1 MAGGKAK
8 GTSLRS
14 EKRTTRIDK
23 DVKKVSATNKL
34 LSYAYDLLWS
44 YRYFHVIVAI
54 LLAVEVVLGVL
65 IIQKIPYT
73 EIDWKAY
80 MQQVT
85 QFKNG
90 ERDYLNIRGDTGPL
104 VYPAGHVYIYSIL
117 HWVTNNG
124 QDIRLAQYIFLGF
137 YLITISAIFAIFY
150 RSRVAPP
157 WTAILVCT
165 SKRLHSI
172 YMLRLFNDGIAM
184 MFLFIAVYLCCRQQW
199 RLGCLVYSFAVSI
212 KMNVLLFAPALF
224 FLLLQSSGVLRTI
237 GYLSI
242 CASLQVALALPFLK
256 TFWWSYLTK
265 AFEFSRVFT
274 YTWTVNWKCIPE
286 HIFLSKPWALFLL
299 SGHIVV
305 LIAFLH
311 KYFFSGPQGLSVSA
325 LVYKPFTLRERVPIR
340 VERIVTSLCVVN
352 FVGIC
357 FARTLHYQFYAWY
370 FPTLPYLL
378 WKTNMPLIF
387 KAKVLIICEFAFNT
401 FPATDVSSTV
411 LHLSHF
417 MLLASLFTASDE
429 SKYQSYLDAET
440 RQDLTHF
447 VNEECFDAARQFAMY
462 YGSVTEELAEGAKV
476 VSIDEQEIV
485 LRLPKMNFTLAIGFG
500 SSAPVTTEGYARR
513 VLSGMSKEAE
523 DGLARGVNMGQ
534 VMTRDYNEF
543 KKNNNEAADDG
554 ELNVQLRRRK

>member
-1 MAGGKAK
+1 
-8 GTSLRS
+8 
-14 EKRTTRIDK
+14 
-23 DVKKVSATNKL
+23 
-34 LSYAYDLLWS
+34 
-44 YRYFHVIVAI
+44 
-54 LLAVEVVLGVL
+54 
-65 IIQKIPYT
+65 
-73 EIDWKAY
+73 
-80 MQQVT
+80 T

-124 QDIRLAQYIFLGF
+124 QDIRLGRPCPSSISSSDPFSTSPPTPSLLLAQYIFLGF

-184 MFLFIAVYLCCRQQW
+184 MFLFIAIYLCCRQQW

-286 HIFLSKPWALFLL
+286 HVRTTTTSTTSTSGVGTLKETSVIRFFCFL
-299 SGHIVV
+299 IVR
-305 LIAFLH
+305 
-311 KYFFSGPQGLSVSA
+311 S
-325 LVYKPFTLRERVPIR
+325 ERVPIR

-476 VSIDEQEIV
+476 VSV
-485 LRLPKMNFTLAIGFG
+485 RLC
-500 SSAPVTTEGYARR
+500 YARR

>member
-1 MAGGKAK
+1 GDLASCQVEIILMAGGKSK
-8 GTSLRS
+8 GANLGS

-23 DVKKVSATNKL
+23 DVVKVSATNRA

-44 YRYFHVIVAI
+44 YRYFHIIVAI
-54 LLAVEVVLGVL
+54 LLLAELVLGVL

-90 ERDYLNIRGDTGPL
+90 ERDYINIRGDTGPL
-104 VYPAGHVYIYSIL
+104 VYPAGHVYIYAFL

-124 QDIRLAQYIFLGF
+124 EDIR
-137 YLITISAIFAIFY
+137 
-150 RSRVAPP
+150 R
-157 WTAILVCT
+157 
-165 SKRLHSI
+165 
-172 YMLRLFNDGIAM
+172 GIA
-184 MFLFIAVYLCCRQQW
+184 L
-199 RLGCLVYSFAVSI
+199 STFAVSI

-242 CASLQVALALPFLK
+242 CASLQVALALPFIK

-274 YTWTVNWKCIPE
+274 YQWTVNWKCIPE
-286 HIFLSKPWALFLL
+286 HEALM
-299 SGHIVV
+299 SGM
-305 LIAFLH
+305 
-311 KYFFSGPQGLSVSA
+311 SS
-325 LVYKPFTLRERVPIR
+325 ERVPIR
-340 VERIVTSLCVVN
+340 VERIVTSLFVVN

-357 FARTLHYQFYAWY
+357 FSRTLHYQFYAWY

-378 WKTNMPLIF
+378 WKTNMPMIF
-387 KAKVLIICEFAFNT
+387 KAKVLIICEYAFNT

-417 MLLASLFTASDE
+417 MLLVSLYTASDE
-429 SKYQSYLDAET
+429 GSNHDPMET
-440 RQDLTHF
+440 SQTQCIPGR
-447 VNEECFDAARQFAMY
+447 R
-462 YGSVTEELAEGAKV
+462 SVRRVGMTPISFGLV
-476 VSIDEQEIV
+476 MVTRLLCQIDEQEVV

-523 DGLARGVNMGQ
+523 YGLSRGLNMGQ
-534 VMTRDYNEF
+534 VMTRGYNEF
-543 KKNNNEAADDG
+543 KKNHHEGDDG

>member
-65 IIQKIPYT
+65 IIQKIPL
-73 EIDWKAY
+73 
-80 MQQVT
+80 T

-184 MFLFIAVYLCCRQQW
+184 MFLFIAIYLCCRQQW

-286 HIFLSKPWALFLL
+286 HVRTSTTTTTTTSTSTISTSGGGGLL
-299 SGHIVV
+299 
-305 LIAFLH
+305 
-311 KYFFSGPQGLSVSA
+311 
-325 LVYKPFTLRERVPIR
+325 T
-340 VERIVTSLCVVN
+340 C
-352 FVGIC
+352 
-357 FARTLHYQFYAWY
+357 
-370 FPTLPYLL
+370 
-378 WKTNMPLIF
+378 
-387 KAKVLIICEFAFNT
+387 
-401 FPATDVSSTV
+401 
-411 LHLSHF
+411 
-417 MLLASLFTASDE
+417 MLLMDVI
-429 SKYQSYLDAET
+429 
-440 RQDLTHF
+440 R
-447 VNEECFDAARQFAMY
+447 
-462 YGSVTEELAEGAKV
+462 
-476 VSIDEQEIV
+476 
-485 LRLPKMNFTLAIGFG
+485 
-500 SSAPVTTEGYARR
+500 SSCRN
-513 VLSGMSKEAE
+513 
-523 DGLARGVNMGQ
+523 RG
-534 VMTRDYNEF
+534 RCSS
-543 KKNNNEAADDG
+543 
-554 ELNVQLRRRK
+554 

>member
-65 IIQKIPYT
+65 IIQKIPL
-73 EIDWKAY
+73 
-80 MQQVT
+80 T

-184 MFLFIAVYLCCRQQW
+184 MFLFIAIYLCCRQQW

-265 AFEFSRVFT
+265 AFD
-274 YTWTVNWKCIPE
+274 
-286 HIFLSKPWALFLL
+286 
-299 SGHIVV
+299 GHIVV

-500 SSAPVTTEGYARR
+500 SSAP
-513 VLSGMSKEAE
+513 
-523 DGLARGVNMGQ
+523 
-534 VMTRDYNEF
+534 
-543 KKNNNEAADDG
+543 
-554 ELNVQLRRRK
+554 

>member
-1 MAGGKAK
+1 MKE
-8 GTSLRS
+8 TSVIRFFCFMIVRS
-14 EKRTTRIDK
+14 
-23 DVKKVSATNKL
+23 
-34 LSYAYDLLWS
+34 
-44 YRYFHVIVAI
+44 
-54 LLAVEVVLGVL
+54 
-65 IIQKIPYT
+65 
-73 EIDWKAY
+73 
-80 MQQVT
+80 
-85 QFKNG
+85 
-90 ERDYLNIRGDTGPL
+90 
-104 VYPAGHVYIYSIL
+104 
-117 HWVTNNG
+117 
-124 QDIRLAQYIFLGF
+124 
-137 YLITISAIFAIFY
+137 
-150 RSRVAPP
+150 
-157 WTAILVCT
+157 
-165 SKRLHSI
+165 
-172 YMLRLFNDGIAM
+172 
-184 MFLFIAVYLCCRQQW
+184 
-199 RLGCLVYSFAVSI
+199 
-212 KMNVLLFAPALF
+212 
-224 FLLLQSSGVLRTI
+224 
-237 GYLSI
+237 
-242 CASLQVALALPFLK
+242 
-256 TFWWSYLTK
+256 
-265 AFEFSRVFT
+265 
-274 YTWTVNWKCIPE
+274 
-286 HIFLSKPWALFLL
+286 
-299 SGHIVV
+299 
-305 LIAFLH
+305 
-311 KYFFSGPQGLSVSA
+311 
-325 LVYKPFTLRERVPIR
+325 ERVPIR

>member
-8 GTSLRS
+8 GTNLRS
-14 EKRTTRIDK
+14 DKRTTRIDK

-44 YRYFHVIVAI
+44 YRTWVDCSVT
-54 LLAVEVVLGVL
+54 VVVFVD
-65 IIQKIPYT
+65 T

-124 QDIRLAQYIFLGF
+124 QDIRLAQYVFLGF

-184 MFLFIAVYLCCRQQW
+184 MFLFIAIYLCCRQQW

-286 HIFLSKPWALFLL
+286 HVRTTTTSTTSTSGVGTLKETSVIRFFCFL
-299 SGHIVV
+299 IVR
-305 LIAFLH
+305 
-311 KYFFSGPQGLSVSA
+311 S
-325 LVYKPFTLRERVPIR
+325 ERVPIR

-476 VSIDEQEIV
+476 VSV
-485 LRLPKMNFTLAIGFG
+485 RLC
-500 SSAPVTTEGYARR
+500 YARR

>member
-44 YRYFHVIVAI
+44 YRTWVDCSVT
-54 LLAVEVVLGVL
+54 VVVFVD
-65 IIQKIPYT
+65 T

-124 QDIRLAQYIFLGF
+124 QDIRLG
-137 YLITISAIFAIFY
+137 
-150 RSRVAPP
+150 RSP
-157 WTAILVCT
+157 ILQWERTKET
-165 SKRLHSI
+165 SVIR
-172 YMLRLFNDGIAM
+172 
-184 MFLFIAVYLCCRQQW
+184 
-199 RLGCLVYSFAVSI
+199 
-212 KMNVLLFAPALF
+212 F
-224 FLLLQSSGVLRTI
+224 F
-237 GYLSI
+237 
-242 CASLQVALALPFLK
+242 CFM
-256 TFWWSYLTK
+256 
-265 AFEFSRVFT
+265 
-274 YTWTVNWKCIPE
+274 
-286 HIFLSKPWALFLL
+286 
-299 SGHIVV
+299 IVR
-305 LIAFLH
+305 
-311 KYFFSGPQGLSVSA
+311 S
-325 LVYKPFTLRERVPIR
+325 ERVPIR

-534 VMTRDYNEF
+534 
-543 KKNNNEAADDG
+543 
-554 ELNVQLRRRK
+554 